1 MTNYPSAPRP
11 LNDTISGRH
20 GRSRAVSFGTFLRS
34 AASKLAA
41 RFAFM
46 VTCCALTFGS
56 ACKAPQ
62 ASGPSDPLP
71 PRTPVSLTVGDV
83 VKLSFPATPE
93 LNTAQKIRVDGKINA
108 PMIGE
113 VDAAGK
119 RLGTFQ
125 DELAV
130 LYKPHLKN
138 NEVIVTLES
147 SPVPVYVSGAVS
159 KPGKIIL
166 DRPMTVLEAIMEAG
180 GFGPMANMRKV
191 RVIRLTKGQ
200 HHTQIVDL
208 NPAMTGQPT
217 KAFYVRADDVIY
229 VPERAVNF

>member
-1 MTNYPSAPRP
+1 MLFAVGFA
-11 LNDTISGRH
+11 ISIAG
-20 GRSRAVSFGTFLRS
+20 
-34 AASKLAA
+34 
-41 RFAFM
+41 
-46 VTCCALTFGS
+46 
-56 ACKAPQ
+56 CKTKEVGGPTE
-62 ASGPSDPLP
+62 SGPPK
-71 PRTPVSLTVGDV
+71 TPVHLVVGDV
-83 VKLSFPATPE
+83 VRLTFPATPE
-93 LNTAQKIRVDGKINA
+93 LNQSHKVRTDGKINA

-119 RLGTFQ
+119 RLAAFQ
-125 DELAV
+125 DELTQ
-130 LYKPHLKN
+130 LYKPQLKN

-191 RVIRLTKGQ
+191 RIIRLTKGE
-200 HHTQIVDL
+200 HHTVIVDL
-208 NPAMTGQPT
+208 NPAMTGQT
-217 KAFYVRADDVIY
+217 TRANYVRADDVIY

>member
-1 MTNYPSAPRP
+1 MNTH
-11 LNDTISGRH
+11 H
-20 GRSRAVSFGTFLRS
+20 G
-34 AASKLAA
+34 AA
-41 RFAFM
+41 RSGWYNAIAANFRARRQSASRLAGRFSL
-46 VTCCALTFGS
+46 VVAVCALAVGG
-56 ACKAPQ
+56 ACKTQQ
-62 ASGPSDPLP
+62 AGVAGDPMP

-93 LNTAQKIRVDGKINA
+93 LNQAQKVRVDGKINA
-108 PMIGE
+108 PLIGE

-125 DELAV
+125 DELSV
-130 LYKPHLKN
+130 LYKPQLKN

-147 SPVPVYVSGAVS
+147 STVPIYVSGAVS

-200 HHTQIVDL
+200 HHTQIIDL
-208 NPAMTGQPT
+208 NPTMTGLPS

-229 VPERAVNF
+229 IPERAVNF